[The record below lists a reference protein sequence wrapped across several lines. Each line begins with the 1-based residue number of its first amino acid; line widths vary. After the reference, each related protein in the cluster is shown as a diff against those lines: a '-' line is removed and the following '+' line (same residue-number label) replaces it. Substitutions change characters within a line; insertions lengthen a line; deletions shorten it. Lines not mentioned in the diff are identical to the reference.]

1 MSEIHINPM
10 KLFPY
15 DVNRR
20 EGTYF
25 DRNGKRVDDELLK
38 GHYCVAYE
46 GKDIRLSTWSN
57 KQSKKL
63 TNLATYFEGGTA
75 EEKRQIIWRQFQDRT
90 VNRHLLSFCERFRE
104 QPMFLWYVSYYDL
117 PTAQFI
123 KRFLEWYWSEY
134 PVINQ

>member
-25 DRNGKRVDDELLK
+25 DRNGKQVDRELLK
-38 GHYCVAYE
+38 GHYSVAYE
-46 GKDIRLSTWSN
+46 GSDIRLSTWAW
-57 KQSKKL
+57 KQRKEL

-75 EEKRQIIWRQFQDRT
+75 EQKRQIIWRQFQDKS

-104 QPMFLWYVSYYDL
+104 QPLFLWYVSYYDL

-123 KRFLEWYWSEY
+123 KRFLEWYWSEH

>member
-10 KLFPY
+10 KFFPY

-25 DRNGKRVDDELLK
+25 DRNGKQVDRELLK
-38 GHYCVAYE
+38 GHYSVAYE
-46 GKDIRLSTWSN
+46 GSDIRLSTWAW
-57 KQSKKL
+57 KQRKEL

-75 EEKRQIIWRQFQDRT
+75 EEKRQIIWRQFQDRS

-104 QPMFLWYVSYYDL
+104 QPLFLWYVSYYDL

-123 KRFLEWYWSEY
+123 QRFLEWYWSEY
-134 PVINQ
+134 PVIDQ

>member
-10 KLFPY
+10 KLFLY

-25 DRNGKRVDDELLK
+25 DRNGKQVDLKLLK
-38 GHYCVAYE
+38 GHYSVAYE
-46 GKDIRLSTWSN
+46 GSDIRLSTWAW
-57 KQSKKL
+57 KQRKEL

-75 EEKRQIIWRQFQDRT
+75 EQKRQIIWRQFQDKS

-104 QPMFLWYVSYYDL
+104 QPLFLWYVSYYDL

-123 KRFLEWYWSEY
+123 KHFLEWYWSEY
-134 PVINQ
+134 PVIDQ

>member
-15 DVNRR
+15 DLNRR

-25 DRNGKRVDDELLK
+25 DRNGKQVDRELLK
-38 GHYCVAYE
+38 GHYSVAYE
-46 GKDIRLSTWSN
+46 GSDIRLSTWAW
-57 KQSKKL
+57 KQRKEL

-75 EEKRQIIWRQFQDRT
+75 EEKRQIIWRQFQDRS

-104 QPMFLWYVSYYDL
+104 QPLFLWYVSYYDL

-134 PVINQ
+134 PVIDQ

>member
-25 DRNGKRVDDELLK
+25 DRNGKQVDRELLK
-38 GHYCVAYE
+38 GHYSVAYE
-46 GKDIRLSTWSN
+46 GSDIRLSTWAW
-57 KQSKKL
+57 KQRKEL

-75 EEKRQIIWRQFQDRT
+75 EEKRQIIWRQFQDRS

-104 QPMFLWYVSYYDL
+104 QPLFLWYVSYYDL

-123 KRFLEWYWSEY
+123 QRFLEWYWSEY
-134 PVINQ
+134 PVIDQ

>member
-1 MSEIHINPM
+1 MSEIHINPV
-10 KLFPY
+10 KFFPY

-25 DRNGKRVDDELLK
+25 DRNGKQVDRELLK
-38 GHYCVAYE
+38 GHYSVAYE
-46 GKDIRLSTWSN
+46 GSDIRLSTWAW
-57 KQSKKL
+57 KQRKEL

-75 EEKRQIIWRQFQDRT
+75 EEKRQIIWRQFQDRS

-104 QPMFLWYVSYYDL
+104 QPLFLWYVSYYDL

-123 KRFLEWYWSEY
+123 QRFLEWYWSEY
-134 PVINQ
+134 PVIDQ

>member
-10 KLFPY
+10 KVFPY

-25 DRNGKRVDDELLK
+25 DRNGKQVDRELLK
-38 GHYCVAYE
+38 GHYSVAYE
-46 GKDIRLSTWSN
+46 GSDIRLSTWAW
-57 KQSKKL
+57 KQRKEL

-75 EEKRQIIWRQFQDRT
+75 EEKRQIIWRQFQDRS

-104 QPMFLWYVSYYDL
+104 QPLFLWYVSYYDL

-123 KRFLEWYWSEY
+123 QRFLEWYWSEY
-134 PVINQ
+134 PVIDQ

>member
-38 GHYCVAYE
+38 CHYCVAYE
-46 GKDIRLSTWSN
+46 GKNIRLSTWSN

-75 EEKRQIIWRQFQDRT
+75 EEKRQIIWRQFQDKS

>member
-1 MSEIHINPM
+1 M

-15 DVNRR
+15 DLNRR

-25 DRNGKRVDDELLK
+25 DRNGKQVDRELLK
-38 GHYCVAYE
+38 GHYSVAYE
-46 GKDIRLSTWSN
+46 GSDIRLSTWAW
-57 KQSKKL
+57 KQRKEL

-75 EEKRQIIWRQFQDRT
+75 EEKRQIIWRQFQDRS

-104 QPMFLWYVSYYDL
+104 QPLFLWYVSYYDL

-134 PVINQ
+134 PVIDQ

>member
-1 MSEIHINPM
+1 M
-10 KLFPY
+10 KFFPY

-25 DRNGKRVDDELLK
+25 DRNGKQVDRELLK
-38 GHYCVAYE
+38 GHYSVAYE
-46 GKDIRLSTWSN
+46 GSDIRLSTWAW
-57 KQSKKL
+57 KQRKEL

-75 EEKRQIIWRQFQDRT
+75 EEKRQIIWRQFQDRS

-104 QPMFLWYVSYYDL
+104 QPLFLWYVSYYDL

-123 KRFLEWYWSEY
+123 QRFLEWYWSEY
-134 PVINQ
+134 PVIDQ

>member
-25 DRNGKRVDDELLK
+25 DRNGKQVDRELLK

-46 GKDIRLSTWSN
+46 GKDIPLSTWSN

-123 KRFLEWYWSEY
+123 KRFLEWYWSEH
-134 PVINQ
+134 PVIDQ

>member
-10 KLFPY
+10 SLFPY

-25 DRNGKRVDDELLK
+25 DRNSKPVDKDLLK
-38 GHYCVAYE
+38 GHYAVAYE
-46 GKDIRLSTWSN
+46 GRDIRLSTWAW
-57 KQSKKL
+57 KQRKEL
-63 TNLATYFEGGTA
+63 TNLATYFDGNTV
-75 EEKRQIIWRQFQDRT
+75 EEKRLIIWEQFQTLT
-90 VNRHLLSFCERFRE
+90 VNRHLINFCEQFRE
-104 QPMFLWYVSYYDL
+104 QPMYLWYVSHYDL

-134 PVINQ
+134 PIINQ

>member
-10 KLFPY
+10 KFFPY

-25 DRNGKRVDDELLK
+25 DRNGKQVDRELLK
-38 GHYCVAYE
+38 GHYSVAYE
-46 GKDIRLSTWSN
+46 GSDIRLSTWAW
-57 KQSKKL
+57 KQRKEL

-75 EEKRQIIWRQFQDRT
+75 EEKRQIIWRQFQDRS

-104 QPMFLWYVSYYDL
+104 QPLFLWYVSYYDL

-123 KRFLEWYWSEY
+123 QLFLEWYWSEY
-134 PVINQ
+134 PVIDQ